1 MRSPAASLHLTLLV
15 VSATALTAALAAG
28 IKPQILY
35 DEQRS
40 LNASGFASTT
50 VPAFPVARSN
60 NQSECRLDLSDE
72 LFGGVGDACIR
83 GGLDRSRCCPVLA
96 AWLFAAHARSALEL
110 QPPPATDDGLDGTDG
125 PMMPDDNQKCVDSLQ
140 SALERRDIRLP
151 RPNATCDTVLCF
163 CGIRLHQIGSLRCP
177 AAFNV
182 SGGAAR
188 SATPTLAVRQL
199 EGDCRNA
206 SYAGCTRCLHSLE
219 KVKGH
224 GGGVGEYEGGGDRAK
239 RMFGRD
245 CQLMGLTWLLARNKT
260 AYIPTVSAVL
270 RAVLYSAHPPQAG
283 GGGGGGYKCS
293 PDQENMP
300 LAVDS
305 LQFQHLSDS
314 AAAFSF
320 QPAPRISHLVLS
332 SLALPVLLAWLPFL

>member
-1 MRSPAASLHLTLLV
+1 MRPPAISLHIGLFLIFIV
-15 VSATALTAALAAG
+15 VVMVAVDARDSNNV
-28 IKPQILY
+28 
-35 DEQRS
+35 EQ
-40 LNASGFASTT
+40 LPLPLDPDGFVSTT
-50 VPAFPVARSN
+50 VPALPVPRADNKSA
-60 NQSECRLDLSDE
+60 CRLDLSDE

-110 QPPPATDDGLDGTDG
+110 QPPPPAEEDDGFDSMDG
-125 PMMPDDNQKCVDSLQ
+125 PMMPDDNQKCVESLQ

-151 RPNATCDTVLCF
+151 QPNSTCDTVLCF

-177 AAFNV
+177 AAFNLTNAT
-182 SGGAAR
+182 SGAGPQN
-188 SATPTLAVRQL
+188 ATPTAAVRQL
-199 EGDCRNA
+199 EHNCRNA

-224 GGGVGEYEGGGDRAK
+224 GVGGNGGGDRAAK
-239 RMFGRD
+239 MFARD

-283 GGGGGGYKCS
+283 IGGSGERCS

-305 LQFQHLSDS
+305 LQFQRFSDS
-314 AAAFSF
+314 AAVSSRR
-320 QPAPRISHLVLS
+320 PAASVALLVLI
-332 SLALPVLLAWLPFL
+332 LMAWM